1 MRLLILLL
9 CLSLS
14 SVALGQVYR
23 WVDKD
28 GNVHFSD
35 VPQEGAEELDL
46 PDVQTF
52 EGGGVVESR
61 PAPQQE
67 QTAKE
72 TRDYVLLQI
81 TRPALDQTFWNVG
94 GQIPVSLNL
103 EPALQ
108 RGDSI
113 RVYLDD
119 QPVEDFPST
128 GTSHVLSEVWRG
140 SHTLRAEVVNAS
152 GQVLAQ
158 SEMVVFQV
166 RQTSVVN

>member
-1 MRLLILLL
+1 MRLFILLL

-35 VPQEGAEELDL
+35 IPQEGAEELDL

-52 EGGGVVESR
+52 EGGVVESR
-61 PAPQQE
+61 PATQE
-67 QTAKE
+67 QAAKE

-140 SHTLRAEVVNAS
+140 SHILRAEVVNAS

-158 SEMVVFQV
+158 SEMVAFNV

>member
-1 MRLLILLL
+1 M
-9 CLSLS
+9 
-14 SVALGQVYR
+14 ALGQVYR

-52 EGGGVVESR
+52 EGSGVVAPT
-61 PAPQQE
+61 PAPPE
-67 QTAKE
+67 PAEEE
-72 TRDYVLLQI
+72 TPINYSLLQI

-94 GQIPVSLNL
+94 GQIPVSLNV

-119 QPVEDFPST
+119 QRVEDFPST

-140 SHTLRAEVVNAS
+140 SHVLRAEVVNAS
-152 GQVLAQ
+152 GEVLAQ
-158 SEMVVFQV
+158 SEMVAFHV
-166 RQTSVVN
+166 RQTSVIN